1 MRLQQEGY
9 SKQITN
15 LLDDLNKLNSL
26 KTIDHAPATNKR
38 ESTKTKDLKIDD
50 SAIDEES
57 LTTNTA
63 NAPLSQ
69 PQSNHHFTS
78 TAEFYTTK
86 TITVPSHEASNIFLI
101 ESDKNDEPF
110 GALENKS
117 NNTSQVVE
125 EELHRRIEDLEKKLV
140 EQNSLRN
147 QIENS
152 LSMERAQFQA
162 QIDALQS
169 KLVDQNQMRSQV
181 DYLQRK
187 TIEQNELQSQMD
199 QLQRKYDELFSLY
212 ERTQK
217 ENEYMKTREKEL
229 LADREKHRD
238 IENKLELELQKLKQ
252 KEFYMEERYQEK
264 CNQEMYRQKD
274 ELEKNQRNVN
284 EKEMQKLLE
293 KLNEQLEQTKL
304 EKKSI
309 EGQLNLIH
317 AELKTYQGDN
327 MALTN
332 KYEKQVH
339 NLNEQLKLFQVRSTF
354 CADRIITLRSLKNIL
369 YIIQFK
375 NENLTALNENSE
387 LKQAQSRI
395 NSELKKRM

>member
-15 LLDDLNKLNSL
+15 LLDDLNKLNNL
-26 KTIDHAPATNKR
+26 KSVDHVTVKKH
-38 ESTKTKDLKIDD
+38 ETKIKDLKIDD

-63 NAPLSQ
+63 NVQ
-69 PQSNHHFTS
+69 PQSNNNNNNMSHYTS

-86 TITVPSHEASNIFLI
+86 TITVPSHDASNIFLI
-101 ESDKNDEPF
+101 ESDKNEDEQLMT
-110 GALENKS
+110 LENKS
-117 NNTSQVVE
+117 NHITNQHVAEVE
-125 EELHRRIEDLEKKLV
+125 QLRKRIDDLEKKLI
-140 EQNSLRN
+140 EQNELRN
-147 QIENS
+147 QLENLQTRHVSEQNESSQKS
-152 LSMERAQFQA
+152 LAERTQFQA
-162 QIDALQS
+162 QIDILQN
-169 KLVDQNQMRSQV
+169 KLNENNENAQRNLTERAQLQAQVDVLQNRLVDQNQLRNQI
-181 DYLQRK
+181 DYLQKK
-187 TIEQNELQSQMD
+187 TIEQNELQNQMD
-199 QLQRKYDELFSLY
+199 HLQRKYDELFALL

-217 ENEYMKTREKEL
+217 ENDYMKTREKEL

-238 IENKLELELQKLKQ
+238 TENKLELELQKLKQ

-264 CNQEMYRQKD
+264 CNQEIHRQKD
-274 ELEKNQRNVN
+274 EFEKSQRNAN

-293 KLNEQLEQTKL
+293 KLNEQLEQTMS

-309 EGQLNLIH
+309 ENQLSLIH

-339 NLNEQLKLFQVRSTF
+339 NLNEQLKLFQV
-354 CADRIITLRSLKNIL
+354 
-369 YIIQFK
+369 
-375 NENLTALNENSE
+375 
-387 LKQAQSRI
+387 
-395 NSELKKRM
+395 

>member
-26 KTIDHAPATNKR
+26 KTIDHAPVTHKR
-38 ESTKTKDLKIDD
+38 EMTKSKDLKIDD

-63 NAPLSQ
+63 NAQ
-69 PQSNHHFTS
+69 PQLNHHFTS

-110 GALENKS
+110 AAAALENKS
-117 NNTSQVVE
+117 NNTSQVID
-125 EELHRRIEDLEKKLV
+125 EELHRRIEDLQKKLV
-140 EQNSLRN
+140 EQNNLRN

-152 LSMERAQFQA
+152 LGMERAQYQA
-162 QIDALQS
+162 QIDVLQS

-181 DYLQRK
+181 DYLQKK

-274 ELEKNQRNVN
+274 ELEKSQRNAN

-339 NLNEQLKLFQVRSTF
+339 NLNEQLKLFQVRIDQKKMLKISPL
-354 CADRIITLRSLKNIL
+354 II
-369 YIIQFK
+369 F
-375 NENLTALNENSE
+375 E
-387 LKQAQSRI
+387 LFQV
-395 NSELKKRM
+395 